1 MSGGRD
7 EQLKP
12 IEIPP
17 AEESPRGEW
26 VGFAVLFLIV
36 AAVFTL
42 LLLWLTG
49 SFLIALATSIGMIAL
64 MLGMGYLASGKLDRR
79 R

>member
-1 MSGGRD
+1 MIDAPEPMTIG
-7 EQLKP
+7 P
-12 IEIPP
+12 
-17 AEESPRGEW
+17 ESESRFGDF
-26 VGFAVLFLIV
+26 VGFAVLFLVV
-36 AAVFTL
+36 AAIFTL

-49 SFLIALATSIGMIAL
+49 SILIALVTSIGMIAF